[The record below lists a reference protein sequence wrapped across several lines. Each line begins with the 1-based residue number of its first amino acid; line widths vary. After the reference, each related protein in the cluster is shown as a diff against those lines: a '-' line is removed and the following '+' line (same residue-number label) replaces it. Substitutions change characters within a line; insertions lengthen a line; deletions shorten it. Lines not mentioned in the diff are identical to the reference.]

1 MSADAKPTPAQLGL
15 GDMDPEE
22 FRAAAHRVAD
32 LVADYLETVAS
43 RPVLPPVRPGEVR
56 ARLPEEP
63 PRDPEPLDAIL
74 GDYLR
79 LIEPNLT
86 HWQHPGFMAY
96 FASVASG
103 PGILGEWIAAGL
115 NSNVMFWRV
124 APASTELEQTVV
136 GWLRRMLG
144 LPDTFDGMFTDTAS
158 ISTLTSVLAARHVLP
173 GLDARDEGLA
183 GRPGIGR
190 LRLYCSTETHS
201 SIEKAAIAAGV
212 GRAGVRKVEVDGEYR
227 MRADRLEAA
236 IAEDRSGGWWPFCA
250 VATLG
255 TTSSTSVDPV
265 GAIAAICER
274 EGIWLHVD
282 AAYGGS
288 AALVPEMRPA
298 FAGWERA
305 DSIVVNPHKWM
316 FAPFDASLLLFR
328 RPEAFRAAFSIVPEY
343 LRTPEGETARNFNE
357 YGIQLGRR
365 FRALKMW
372 MHIRWFGAEGMA
384 RRIREHCRQARDLA
398 ALDRRRPG
406 LGAARSGAVLDGLSP
421 SPAGRRAGERGRAG
435 GGEAARRPERGDSRT
450 GQPHRPRVPVPHEAR
465 GALHAARHAR
475 QPAREGRARPPLLG
489 PAPGGRAGR
498 GGVGELPISPARRG
512 SRRGRTGTAKGS
524 RQAARAVGS
533 PALQQFAEL
542 GVGRGQGWVDG
553 EARAPGAQTA
563 YIEFGWWT
571 WAGRGR
577 MTEGFIAGRRT
588 ENAV

>member
-32 LVADYLETVAS
+32 LVADYLEGIEA
-43 RPVLPPVRPGEVR
+43 RPVLARVRPGEVR
-56 ARLPEEP
+56 AALPQEP
-63 PRDPEPLDAIL
+63 PREPEPLETVLA
-74 GDYLR
+74 DYLR

-144 LPDTFDGMFTDTAS
+144 LPEAFDGMFTDTAS
-158 ISTLTSVLAARHVLP
+158 MSTLLSVLAARHVLP

-236 IAEDRSGGWWPFCA
+236 IAEDRAGGWWPFCA

-384 RRIREHCRQARDLA
+384 RRIREHCRQARSLA
-398 ALDRRRPG
+398 GWIDADPDWERLAPVLFSTVCLRHRPAAVQGSEDEPETAKRLDALNEAILERVNRTGR
-406 LGAARSGAVLDGLSP
+406 VFLSHTKL
-421 SPAGRRAGERGRAG
+421 AGRYTLRVTLGNPRAREEHVRLCWDLLR
-435 GGEAARRPERGDSRT
+435 EAARET
-450 GQPHRPRVPVPHEAR
+450 GV
-465 GALHAARHAR
+465 
-475 QPAREGRARPPLLG
+475 
-489 PAPGGRAGR
+489 
-498 GGVGELPISPARRG
+498 
-512 SRRGRTGTAKGS
+512 
-524 RQAARAVGS
+524 
-533 PALQQFAEL
+533 
-542 GVGRGQGWVDG
+542 
-553 EARAPGAQTA
+553 
-563 YIEFGWWT
+563 
-571 WAGRGR
+571 
-577 MTEGFIAGRRT
+577 
-588 ENAV
+588 